1 MKWGRTR
8 KIRAMP
14 ATKSKKS
21 TKTTENSKA
30 TPQPSAKKSAPKP
43 AAQTEK
49 AAVVT
54 AQKKLPSG
62 FTLLARALKLM
73 IENIKLLGGILL
85 VYALIDLVF
94 VGGDSTS
101 TSLPAAKT
109 SLINLFHG
117 HISSL
122 ATGFTLFSFLAGSAN
137 TASTDAASAYE
148 AMLLLV
154 ISVVFIWALRQVYA
168 KQHVRIRD
176 AFYTGTYSIVPYF
189 LVLLVM
195 GIQLLP
201 FVIGAALYS
210 NLLTG
215 GYLVGPL
222 QHYFAVVA
230 LLLLAAWS
238 LYMLCASIIALY
250 IVTLPDMT
258 PIKALKSARELVRF
272 RRWVVLRKLILLTVV
287 VGIADTLILI
297 PVAVFVT
304 PIAMLLFLLLTALT
318 VGVVHSY
325 IYGLYREM
333 L

>member
-1 MKWGRTR
+1 
-8 KIRAMP
+8 MP
-14 ATKSKKS
+14 TTKSKKT
-21 TKTTENSKA
+21 TKTTKKSEAAS
-30 TPQPSAKKSAPKP
+30 QPPAKNRLLKPSVSAKKT
-43 AAQTEK
+43 AA
-49 AAVVT
+49 AS

-62 FTLLARALKLM
+62 YTLLLRTFRLM
-73 IENIKLLGGILL
+73 TENIKLLGGILL
-85 VYALIDLVF
+85 VYALVDLIF
-94 VGGDSTS
+94 VGGNSTS
-101 TSLPAAKT
+101 TSLPSAKA
-109 SLINLFHG
+109 SLLNLFHG

-168 KQHVRIRD
+168 KQKVRIRD
-176 AFYTGTYSIVPYF
+176 AFYTGTFPIVPYF

-222 QHYFAVVA
+222 QHYFAIVV

-250 IVTLPDMT
+250 VVTLPDMT
-258 PIKALKSARELVRF
+258 PFKALKSARELVQF
-272 RRWVVLRKLILLTVV
+272 RRWVVLRKLLFLMVV

>member
-1 MKWGRTR
+1 
-8 KIRAMP
+8 MP
-14 ATKSKKS
+14 ETKSKKT
-21 TKTTENSKA
+21 TKTTKNSA
-30 TPQPSAKKSAPKP
+30 PVAQPSAKKSVLKP
-43 AAQTEK
+43 AAK
-49 AAVVT
+49 AKESVVAT
-54 AQKKLPSG
+54 KQKKLPSG
-62 FTLLARALKLM
+62 FTLLVRTVQLM
-73 IENIKLLGGILL
+73 MTNIKLLGGILL
-85 VYALIDLVF
+85 IYALVDLIF

-101 TSLPAAKT
+101 TSLPAAKD

-168 KQHVRIRD
+168 KQQVRIRD
-176 AFYTGTYSIVPYF
+176 AFYTGTFPIVPY
-189 LVLLVM
+189 LLTLLIIGV
-195 GIQLLP
+195 QLLP

-222 QHYFAVVA
+222 QRYFAIVV
-230 LLLLAAWS
+230 LILLAAWS
-238 LYMLCASIIALY
+238 LYMICASIISLY

-258 PIKALKSARELVRF
+258 PLKALKSARELVRF
-272 RRWVVLRKLILLTVV
+272 RRWVVLRKLLFLLVV

>member
-1 MKWGRTR
+1 
-8 KIRAMP
+8 MP
-14 ATKSKKS
+14 ATKSKKT
-21 TKTTENSKA
+21 TKKIVSVA
-30 TPQPSAKKSAPKP
+30 QPTVKQSARKP
-43 AAQTEK
+43 AAKVKQS
-49 AAVVT
+49 VT
-54 AQKKLPSG
+54 TPIRKKLPSG
-62 FTLLARALKLM
+62 FTLLVRTFRLLM
-73 IENIKLLGGILL
+73 ENIKLLGGILL
-85 VYALIDLVF
+85 VYALVDLIF

-101 TSLPAAKT
+101 TSLPAAKE
-109 SLINLFHG
+109 SLSNLFHG

-148 AMLLLV
+148 AMILLV

-168 KQHVRIRD
+168 QQKVRIRD
-176 AFYTGTYSIVPYF
+176 AFYTGTFPIIPYL

-210 NLLTG
+210 NLLQG

-222 QHYFAVVA
+222 QHYFAIVV
-230 LLLLAAWS
+230 LFLLAAWS

-258 PIKALKSARELVRF
+258 PLKALKSARELVKF
-272 RRWVVLRKLILLTVV
+272 RRWVVLRKLLFLIAV